1 MPAWPVEHDE
11 MLKQLVADGVSLSRA
26 AVEINARFHT
36 SYSRNAAIGRATRQ
50 KFVCAERKVN
60 QHARPS
66 VSQSTGKLVALA
78 PAFRKAQLGKL
89 VALAPA
95 FRKAQLPP
103 LRCASVEPLHLSLL
117 ELDSEKC
124 HYPFG
129 DGDPRD
135 FTFCGHRTW
144 KGFSYCAPHVRLTT
158 NNRQVNSAWRS
169 TYTAR
174 NRF

>member
-36 SYSRNAAIGRATRQ
+36 SYSRNAAIGRASRQ
-50 KFVCAERKVN
+50 KFVCTERKVN

-66 VSQSTGKLVALA
+66 VSQST
-78 PAFRKAQLGKL
+78 GKL